1 MHRDTLFECDPDN
14 TINDD
19 VNPITLGGILKCEL
33 MHGSIV
39 VAELTIDERDG
50 TLIDVHDVRTPEHLP
65 VGTGHGDGVDVADL
79 RS

>member
-1 MHRDTLFECDPDN
+1 
-14 TINDD
+14 
-19 VNPITLGGILKCEL
+19 

-50 TLIDVHDVRTPEHLP
+50 TLINVHDVRTPEHLP